1 MSQQTPTGADAR
13 ASFFQNGTNR
23 RAFSLDRRH
32 QNEEI
37 KMASVVWQSFF
48 PFQAHDKFDIDSND
62 AYSGDGKV
70 LKADATTLELS
81 VDVSAFLLPAFE
93 GKIEIEYLQEGA
105 GNRVK
110 IMERHKKAVEDKDAE
125 IKSDLKLKTRIISA
139 GKYRIELS
147 KTDSNEAKLVVKNGS
162 KTMRLILEKC

>member
-1 MSQQTPTGADAR
+1 
-13 ASFFQNGTNR
+13 
-23 RAFSLDRRH
+23 
-32 QNEEI
+32 
-37 KMASVVWQSFF
+37 MASVVWKSFF
-48 PFQAHDKFDIDSND
+48 PFQAHDKFDIDSKD

-70 LKADATTLELS
+70 LKVDETTLELS

>member
-1 MSQQTPTGADAR
+1 
-13 ASFFQNGTNR
+13 
-23 RAFSLDRRH
+23 
-32 QNEEI
+32 
-37 KMASVVWQSFF
+37 MASVVWQSFF